1 MKTKIYTGKKGHLF
15 ANYLEN
21 YPFPY
26 YLVVQ
31 SVQSLPEILS
41 DALTQWFEL
50 INSNASHCRVG
61 SNKQSTPSTA

>member
-1 MKTKIYTGKKGHLF
+1 MF

-50 INSNASHCRVG
+50 INSNSSTYHVG
-61 SNKQSTPSTA
+61 SNKQITQWTT

>member
-31 SVQSLPEILS
+31 SVQSLPEILC

-50 INSNASHCRVG
+50 INSTNSTNSRVG
-61 SNKQSTPSTA
+61 CNKQATP

>member
-1 MKTKIYTGKKGHLF
+1 MF

-31 SVQSLPEILS
+31 SVQSLPEILC

-50 INSNASHCRVG
+50 INSTNSRVG
-61 SNKQSTPSTA
+61 CNKQATP